1 MIEQNSNFFDQLDG
15 GWGDLIADTY
25 EEYSNEKY
33 ILQFE
38 GTDEYDDKINIKIKT
53 DVEKLIMQCQYEINF
68 SELGDYINSFTVV
81 KFPSDVEF
89 FVDDKLSENKYNGMY
104 IHYINSTTNKN
115 MCSASIVLDYYDEK
129 WRIITGLNY
138 TITTRLNYTPYKK
151 RNGNKAKFSDAFK
164 YKIINEFE
172 TDPFYDSSFNID
184 PSEFKPQIDEQLY
197 AIKYVLNN

>member
-1 MIEQNSNFFDQLDG
+1 MNIKQNFFDQLDG

-38 GTDEYDDKINIKIKT
+38 GTDEYDNKINIKIKT
-53 DVEKLIMQCQYEINF
+53 DVEKLIMQCQYKINF
-68 SELGDYINSFTVV
+68 SELGDYINSSTVV
-81 KFPSDVEF
+81 KFPSDVEV
-89 FVDDKLSENKYNGMY
+89 FVNDKLSENKYNGMY
-104 IHYINSTTNKN
+104 IHYIISTTNKN
-115 MCSASIVLDYYDEK
+115 MCSASIVLDYYDEYK
-129 WRIITGLNY
+129 RQII
-138 TITTRLNYTPYKK
+138 TRLNYTPYKK
-151 RNGNKAKFSDAFK
+151 RNGNKAKFSEAFK

-184 PSEFKPQIDEQLY
+184 PSEFKQQIDEQLY

>member
-1 MIEQNSNFFDQLDG
+1 MNIKQNFFDHLDG

-38 GTDEYDDKINIKIKT
+38 GTDEFDNKINIKIKT
-53 DVEKLIMQCQYEINF
+53 DVEKLIMQCQYRINF
-68 SELGDYINSFTVV
+68 SELGDYINSSTVV
-81 KFPSDVEF
+81 KFPSDVEV

-104 IHYINSTTNKN
+104 IHYIISTTNKN
-115 MCSASIVLDYYDEK
+115 MCSASIVLDHYDEYK
-129 WRIITGLNY
+129 RWII
-138 TITTRLNYTPYKK
+138 TRLNYTPYKK
-151 RNGNKAKFSDAFK
+151 RNGNKAKFSEAFK

>member
-53 DVEKLIMQCQYEINF
+53 DVEKLIMQCQYKINF
-68 SELGDYINSFTVV
+68 SELGDYIYSSTVV
-81 KFPSDVEF
+81 KFPSDVEV

-115 MCSASIVLDYYDEK
+115 MCSASIVLVYDEYK
-129 WRIITGLNY
+129 REII
-138 TITTRLNYTPYKK
+138 TRLNYTPYKK

>member
-1 MIEQNSNFFDQLDG
+1 MNNKQNFFDHLDG

-38 GTDEYDDKINIKIKT
+38 GTDEFDNKINIKIKT
-53 DVEKLIMQCQYEINF
+53 DVEKLIMQCQYKIYF
-68 SELGDYINSFTVV
+68 SELGDYINSSTVV
-81 KFPSDVEF
+81 KFPSDVEV
-89 FVDDKLSENKYNGMY
+89 FVNDKLSEIKYNGMY
-104 IHYINSTTNKN
+104 IHYIISTTNKN
-115 MCSASIVLDYYDEK
+115 MCSASIVLDYYDEYK
-129 WRIITGLNY
+129 RWII
-138 TITTRLNYTPYKK
+138 TRLNYTPYKK
-151 RNGNKAKFSDAFK
+151 RNGNKAKFSEAFK

-172 TDPFYDSSFNID
+172 TDPFYDLSFNID

>member
-1 MIEQNSNFFDQLDG
+1 MNNKQNFFDHLDG

-38 GTDEYDDKINIKIKT
+38 GTDEFDNKINIKIKT
-53 DVEKLIMQCQYEINF
+53 DVEKLIMQCQYKIYF
-68 SELGDYINSFTVV
+68 SELGDYINSSTVV
-81 KFPSDVEF
+81 KFPSDVEV
-89 FVDDKLSENKYNGMY
+89 FVDDKLSEIKYNGMY
-104 IHYINSTTNKN
+104 IHYIISTTNKN
-115 MCSASIVLDYYDEK
+115 MCSASIVLDYYDEYK
-129 WRIITGLNY
+129 RWII
-138 TITTRLNYTPYKK
+138 TRLNYTPYKK
-151 RNGNKAKFSDAFK
+151 RNGNKAKFSEAFK

>member
-1 MIEQNSNFFDQLDG
+1 MNNKQNFFDQLDG

-38 GTDEYDDKINIKIKT
+38 GTDEFDNKINIKIKT

-104 IHYINSTTNKN
+104 IHYIISTTNKN
-115 MCSASIVLDYYDEK
+115 MCSASIVLVYDEYK
-129 WRIITGLNY
+129 REII
-138 TITTRLNYTPYKK
+138 TRLNYTPYKK
-151 RNGNKAKFSDAFK
+151 RNGNKAKFSEAFK

-184 PSEFKPQIDEQLY
+184 PSEFKSQIDEQLY

>member
-1 MIEQNSNFFDQLDG
+1 MNNKQNFFDHLDG

-38 GTDEYDDKINIKIKT
+38 GTDEFDNKINIKIKT
-53 DVEKLIMQCQYEINF
+53 DVEKLIMQCQYKINF
-68 SELGDYINSFTVV
+68 SELGDYINSSTVV
-81 KFPSDVEF
+81 KFPSDVEV

-104 IHYINSTTNKN
+104 VHYIISTTNKN
-115 MCSASIVLDYYDEK
+115 MCSASIVLDHYDEYK
-129 WRIITGLNY
+129 RWII
-138 TITTRLNYTPYKK
+138 TRLNYTPYKK
-151 RNGNKAKFSDAFK
+151 RNGNKAKFSEAFK

>member
-1 MIEQNSNFFDQLDG
+1 MNNKQNFFDHLDG

-38 GTDEYDDKINIKIKT
+38 GTDEFDNKINIKIKT
-53 DVEKLIMQCQYEINF
+53 DVEKLIMQCQYRINF
-68 SELGDYINSFTVV
+68 SELGDYINSSTVV
-81 KFPSDVEF
+81 KFPSDVEV
-89 FVDDKLSENKYNGMY
+89 FVNDKLSEIKYNGMY
-104 IHYINSTTNKN
+104 IHYIISTTNKN
-115 MCSASIVLDYYDEK
+115 MCSASIVLDYYDEYK
-129 WRIITGLNY
+129 RWII
-138 TITTRLNYTPYKK
+138 TRLNYTPYKK
-151 RNGNKAKFSDAFK
+151 RNGNKAKFSEAFK

-172 TDPFYDSSFNID
+172 TDPFYDLSFNID

>member
-1 MIEQNSNFFDQLDG
+1 MNNKQNFFDQLDG

-38 GTDEYDDKINIKIKT
+38 GTDELDNKINIKIKT
-53 DVEKLIMQCQYEINF
+53 DVEKLIMQCQYKINF
-68 SELGDYINSFTVV
+68 SELGDYIKSSTVV
-81 KFPSDVEF
+81 KFPSDVEV
-89 FVDDKLSENKYNGMY
+89 FVNDKLSENKYNGMY
-104 IHYINSTTNKN
+104 IHYLISTTNKN
-115 MCSASIVLDYYDEK
+115 MCSAAISLDYYDEYK
-129 WRIITGLNY
+129 RQII
-138 TITTRLNYTPYKK
+138 TRLNYTPYKK
-151 RNGNKAKFSDAFK
+151 RNGNKAKFSEAFK

-172 TDPFYDSSFNID
+172 TDPLFFQSYDSSFNID

>member
-1 MIEQNSNFFDQLDG
+1 MNNKQNFFDQLDG

-38 GTDEYDDKINIKIKT
+38 GTDELDNKINIKIKT
-53 DVEKLIMQCQYEINF
+53 DVEKLIMQCQYKINF
-68 SELGDYINSFTVV
+68 SELGDYIKSSTVV
-81 KFPSDVEF
+81 KFPSDVEV
-89 FVDDKLSENKYNGMY
+89 FVNDKLSENKYNGMY
-104 IHYINSTTNKN
+104 IHYLISTTNKN
-115 MCSASIVLDYYDEK
+115 MCSVAISLDYYDEYK
-129 WRIITGLNY
+129 RQII
-138 TITTRLNYTPYKK
+138 TRLNYTPYKK
-151 RNGNKAKFSDAFK
+151 RNGNKAKFSEAFK

-172 TDPFYDSSFNID
+172 TDPLFFQSYDSSFNID